1 MNDNNYT
8 PERRKR
14 PRPTQGPQGGRRADD
29 YGEASGHYYDG
40 YDSQGSRQRNV
51 RRTSAS
57 GSENYRYENYQG
69 GQSGRNQQRTNQS
82 RQNQQ
87 RRMPNDDYQRN
98 PKKKKNRHTFGKI
111 LAIIQAILS
120 LIVLG
125 VLFILNVLPETYLIM
140 IAVVLVILWVFSFF
154 SQFTRMSHIPG
165 KIESIIVTLILALGS
180 YYLLITQN
188 MLSQITDIG
197 YTVDNIVVLVL
208 KDDPAQSLQDAAG
221 YTFGIQKS
229 FNSEKIDKAV
239 KSFGDEAGQ
248 QLNVVSYDSLQT
260 QIQALYD
267 GNVGAIIYNEGFKD
281 SVAEIYPTF
290 EQDTRKLDNIEIKT
304 EVETEVSS
312 SDVDVTEEAFSV
324 YISGNDSYGSVD
336 VQGRSDVNIII
347 FVNPVTKQILQ
358 VSTPRDFYV
367 AFPNVTGETKDKLTH
382 SGNFGIQCSMDTME
396 SIYGTEIDYY
406 ARVNFTSLIKMVDA
420 LGGIDV
426 DADYAFNT
434 FDGKSFVQGINH
446 LNGEDAL
453 SFSRERYS
461 LPNGDFDRGRHQQLV
476 IEAMMQKAMSPA
488 ILTSYAG
495 IMSSLQDSFVTSMPS
510 SDITSLVKL
519 MLKDGSGWNM
529 VKANAGG
536 TGAMNYCYSLG
547 TTASVVVPDEVSV
560 EQIKA
565 QIKALYNGEILIQ
578 Q

>member
-14 PRPTQGPQGGRRADD
+14 PRPTQGQQGSRRPA
-29 YGEASGHYYDG
+29 GSADG
-40 YDSQGSRQRNV
+40 YYRDSRGQENRQRNV
-51 RRTSAS
+51 RRAQNPGS
-57 GSENYRYENYQG
+57 GSYNYDDYS
-69 GQSGRNQQRTNQS
+69 GQRQRQP
-82 RQNQQ
+82 Q
-87 RRMPNDDYQRN
+87 RRMPSDDYQRN

-111 LAIIQAILS
+111 LSIIQAILS
-120 LIVLG
+120 LVVLG
-125 VLFILNVLPETYLIM
+125 ILFVLNVLPETYLIL
-140 IAVVLVILWVFSFF
+140 IALVLVILWVFSFF
-154 SQFTRMSHIPG
+154 SQFTRKSHIPG
-165 KIESIIVTLILALGS
+165 KVESVLVSLILIVGS

-197 YTVDNIVVLVL
+197 YTVDNFVVLVL
-208 KDDPAQSLQDAAG
+208 KDDSAQSLQDAAG
-221 YTFGIQKS
+221 YTFGVQKTY
-229 FNSEKIDKAV
+229 NSEKLDKAV
-239 KSFGDEAGQ
+239 KDFGDKAGQ
-248 QLNVVSYDSLQT
+248 QLNTVSYDSLQT

-267 GNVGAIIYNEGFKD
+267 GDVGAIIYNEGFKD
-281 SVAEIYPTF
+281 SVSEIFPNF
-290 EQDTRKLDNIEIKT
+290 ETDTRQIDNVEIKS
-304 EVETEVSS
+304 EVETEEATT
-312 SDVDVTEEAFSV
+312 DVEVTEEPFSV

-336 VQGRSDVNIII
+336 VQGRSDVNIIL
-347 FVNPVTKQILQ
+347 FVNPKTKQILQ
-358 VSTPRDFYV
+358 VTTPRDYYV
-367 AFPNVTGETKDKLTH
+367 EFPNKTEGQKDKLTH
-382 SGNFGIQCSMDTME
+382 SGIYGIQCSMDTME
-396 SIYGTEIDYY
+396 SIYGREIDYY

-426 DADYAFNT
+426 NADYAFNT

-453 SFSRERYS
+453 SFSRERKS

-476 IEAMMQKAMSPA
+476 LEAMIQKAMSPA

-529 VKANAGG
+529 VKASASG
-536 TGAMNYCYSLG
+536 TGATDYCYSLG
-547 TTASVVVPDEVSV
+547 FAASVVVPDEASV
-560 EQIKA
+560 QQIKT
-565 QIKALYNGEILIQ
+565 QIEALYNGEVLTQ

>member
-14 PRPTQGPQGGRRADD
+14 PRPTQGQQGGRRSDS
-29 YGEASGHYYDG
+29 YGGVSNNYYYDNPN
-40 YDSQGSRQRNV
+40 QGNRQRNV
-51 RRTSAS
+51 RRTSSNGS
-57 GSENYRYENYQG
+57 GNYSYDDYYDRQPRQQG
-69 GQSGRNQQRTNQS
+69 PNQ
-82 RQNQQ
+82 QNQQ
-87 RRMPNDDYQRN
+87 RRMQNDDYQRN

-120 LIVLG
+120 LLVLG
-125 VLFILNVLPETYLIM
+125 VLFILNVLPEMYLII
-140 IAVVLVILWVFSFF
+140 IAVVLVILWIFSFF
-154 SQFTRMSHIPG
+154 SQFTRLSHIPG

-239 KSFGDEAGQ
+239 QSFSDEAGQ
-248 QLNVVSYDSLQT
+248 ELNVVSYDSLQT

-290 EQDTRKLDNIEIKT
+290 EADTRKLDNIEIKT
-304 EVETEVSS
+304 EVETEAAT
-312 SDVDVTEEAFSV
+312 SDVDVTEEPFSV

-347 FVNPVTKQILQ
+347 FVNPATKQILQ

-367 AFPNVTGETKDKLTH
+367 KFPNVTGETKDKLTH

-434 FDGKSFVQGINH
+434 FDGKSFVQGLNH

-529 VKANAGG
+529 VKASASG
-536 TGAMNYCYSLG
+536 TGATDYCYSLG
-547 TTASVVVPDEVSV
+547 FAASVVVPDEVSV
-560 EQIKA
+560 QQIRA
-565 QIKALYNGEILIQ
+565 QIQALYNGEILTQ

>member
-14 PRPTQGPQGGRRADD
+14 PRPTQGQQGGRRSDS
-29 YGEASGHYYDG
+29 YGGVSNNYYYDNPN
-40 YDSQGSRQRNV
+40 QGNRQRNV
-51 RRTSAS
+51 RRTSSNGS
-57 GSENYRYENYQG
+57 GNYSYDDYYDR
-69 GQSGRNQQRTNQS
+69 QSRQQRPNQ
-82 RQNQQ
+82 QNQQ
-87 RRMPNDDYQRN
+87 RRMQNDDYQRN
-98 PKKKKNRHTFGKI
+98 PKKKKSRHTFGKI

-120 LIVLG
+120 LLVLG
-125 VLFILNVLPETYLIM
+125 VLFILNVLPEMYLII
-140 IAVVLVILWVFSFF
+140 IAVVLVILWIFSFF
-154 SQFTRMSHIPG
+154 SQFTRLSHIPG

-239 KSFGDEAGQ
+239 QSFSDEAGQ
-248 QLNVVSYDSLQT
+248 ELNVVSYDSLQT

-290 EQDTRKLDNIEIKT
+290 EADTRKLDNIEIKT
-304 EVETEVSS
+304 EVETEAAT
-312 SDVDVTEEAFSV
+312 SDVDVTEEPFSV

-347 FVNPVTKQILQ
+347 FVNPATKQILQ

-367 AFPNVTGETKDKLTH
+367 KFPNVTGETKDKLTH

-434 FDGKSFVQGINH
+434 FDGKSFVQGLNH

-529 VKANAGG
+529 VKASASG
-536 TGAMNYCYSLG
+536 TGATDYCYSLG
-547 TTASVVVPDEVSV
+547 FAASVVVPDEVSV
-560 EQIKA
+560 QQIRA
-565 QIKALYNGEILIQ
+565 QIQALYNGEILTQ

>member
-1 MNDNNYT
+1 MRKNSFTT
-8 PERRKR
+8 P
-14 PRPTQGPQGGRRADD
+14 TDF
-29 YGEASGHYYDG
+29 HII
-40 YDSQGSRQRNV
+40 DSR
-51 RRTSAS
+51 
-57 GSENYRYENYQG
+57 
-69 GQSGRNQQRTNQS
+69 
-82 RQNQQ
+82 
-87 RRMPNDDYQRN
+87 
-98 PKKKKNRHTFGKI
+98 
-111 LAIIQAILS
+111 
-120 LIVLG
+120 
-125 VLFILNVLPETYLIM
+125 
-140 IAVVLVILWVFSFF
+140 
-154 SQFTRMSHIPG
+154 
-165 KIESIIVTLILALGS
+165 
-180 YYLLITQN
+180 
-188 MLSQITDIG
+188 
-197 YTVDNIVVLVL
+197 
-208 KDDPAQSLQDAAG
+208 
-221 YTFGIQKS
+221 
-229 FNSEKIDKAV
+229 
-239 KSFGDEAGQ
+239 
-248 QLNVVSYDSLQT
+248 
-260 QIQALYD
+260 
-267 GNVGAIIYNEGFKD
+267 IY
-281 SVAEIYPTF
+281 ST
-290 EQDTRKLDNIEIKT
+290 T
-304 EVETEVSS
+304 
-312 SDVDVTEEAFSV
+312 SDVDVTEEPFSV

-347 FVNPVTKQILQ
+347 FVNPATKQILQ

-367 AFPNVTGETKDKLTH
+367 KFPNVTGETKDKLTH

-434 FDGKSFVQGINH
+434 FDGKSFVQGLNH

-529 VKANAGG
+529 VKASASG
-536 TGAMNYCYSLG
+536 TGATDYCYSLG
-547 TTASVVVPDEVSV
+547 FAASVVVPDEVSV
-560 EQIKA
+560 QQIRA
-565 QIKALYNGEILIQ
+565 QIQALYNGEILTQ

>member
-14 PRPTQGPQGGRRADD
+14 PRPTQGQQGGRRSDS
-29 YGEASGHYYDG
+29 YGGVSDGYYYDNPNKG
-40 YDSQGSRQRNV
+40 NRQRNV
-51 RRTSAS
+51 RRTSSNGS
-57 GSENYRYENYQG
+57 GNYSYDDYYDRQP
-69 GQSGRNQQRTNQS
+69 RQQRPNQ
-82 RQNQQ
+82 QNQQ
-87 RRMPNDDYQRN
+87 RRMQNDDYQRN

-120 LIVLG
+120 LLVLG
-125 VLFILNVLPETYLIM
+125 VLFILNVLPEMYLII
-140 IAVVLVILWVFSFF
+140 IAVVLVILWIFSFF
-154 SQFTRMSHIPG
+154 SQFTRLSHIPG

-221 YTFGIQKS
+221 YHSVFKNPFIQ
-229 FNSEKIDKAV
+229 EKIDKAV
-239 KSFGDEAGQ
+239 QSFSDEAGQ
-248 QLNVVSYDSLQT
+248 ALNVVSYDSLQT

-290 EQDTRKLDNIEIKT
+290 EADTRKLDNIEIKT
-304 EVETEVSS
+304 EVETEAAT
-312 SDVDVTEEAFSV
+312 SDVDVTEEPFSV

-347 FVNPVTKQILQ
+347 FVNPATKQILQ

-367 AFPNVTGETKDKLTH
+367 KFPNVTGETKDKLTH

-426 DADYAFNT
+426 NADYAFNT
-434 FDGKSFVQGINH
+434 FDGKSFVQGLNH

-529 VKANAGG
+529 VKASASG
-536 TGAMNYCYSLG
+536 TGATDYCYSLG
-547 TTASVVVPDEVSV
+547 FAASVVVPDEVSV
-560 EQIKA
+560 QQIRA
-565 QIKALYNGEILIQ
+565 QIQALYNGEILTQ

>member
-14 PRPTQGPQGGRRADD
+14 PRPTQGQQGGRRSDS
-29 YGEASGHYYDG
+29 YGGVSNNYYYDNPN
-40 YDSQGSRQRNV
+40 QGNRQRNV
-51 RRTSAS
+51 RRTSSNGS
-57 GSENYRYENYQG
+57 GNYGYDDYYDRQP
-69 GQSGRNQQRTNQS
+69 RQQRPNQ
-82 RQNQQ
+82 QNQQ
-87 RRMPNDDYQRN
+87 RRMQNDDYQRN

-120 LIVLG
+120 LLVLG
-125 VLFILNVLPETYLIM
+125 VLFILNVLPEMYLII
-140 IAVVLVILWVFSFF
+140 IAVVLVILWIFSFF
-154 SQFTRMSHIPG
+154 SQFTRLSHIPG

-239 KSFGDEAGQ
+239 QSFSDEAGQ
-248 QLNVVSYDSLQT
+248 ELNVVSYDSLQT

-267 GNVGAIIYNEGFKD
+267 GSVGAIIYNEGFKD

-290 EQDTRKLDNIEIKT
+290 EADTRKLDNIEIKT
-304 EVETEVSS
+304 EVETEAAT
-312 SDVDVTEEAFSV
+312 SDVDVTEEPFSV

-347 FVNPVTKQILQ
+347 FVNPATKQILQ

-367 AFPNVTGETKDKLTH
+367 KFPNVTGETKDKLTH

-434 FDGKSFVQGINH
+434 FDGKSFVQGLNH

-529 VKANAGG
+529 VKASASG
-536 TGAMNYCYSLG
+536 TGATDYCYSLG
-547 TTASVVVPDEVSV
+547 FAASVVVPDEVSV
-560 EQIKA
+560 QQIRA
-565 QIKALYNGEILIQ
+565 QIQALYNGEILTQ

>member
-14 PRPTQGPQGGRRADD
+14 PRPTQGQQGGRRSDS
-29 YGEASGHYYDG
+29 YGGVSNNYYYDNPN
-40 YDSQGSRQRNV
+40 QGNRQRNV
-51 RRTSAS
+51 RRTSSNGS
-57 GSENYRYENYQG
+57 GNYSYDDYYDRQP
-69 GQSGRNQQRTNQS
+69 RQQRQNQ
-82 RQNQQ
+82 QNQQ
-87 RRMPNDDYQRN
+87 RRMQNDDYQRN

-120 LIVLG
+120 LLVLG
-125 VLFILNVLPETYLIM
+125 VLFILNVLPEMYLII
-140 IAVVLVILWVFSFF
+140 IAVVLVILWIFSFF
-154 SQFTRMSHIPG
+154 SQFTRLSHIPG

-239 KSFGDEAGQ
+239 QSFSDEAGQ
-248 QLNVVSYDSLQT
+248 ELNVVSYDSLQT

-290 EQDTRKLDNIEIKT
+290 EADTRKLDNIEIKT
-304 EVETEVSS
+304 EVETEAAT
-312 SDVDVTEEAFSV
+312 SDVDVTEEPFSV

-347 FVNPVTKQILQ
+347 FVNPATKQILQ

-367 AFPNVTGETKDKLTH
+367 KFPNVTGETKDKLTH

-434 FDGKSFVQGINH
+434 FDGKSFVQGLNH

-529 VKANAGG
+529 VKASASG
-536 TGAMNYCYSLG
+536 TGATDYCYSLG
-547 TTASVVVPDEVSV
+547 FAASVVVPDEVSV
-560 EQIKA
+560 QQIRA
-565 QIKALYNGEILIQ
+565 QIQALYNGEILTQ

>member
-14 PRPTQGPQGGRRADD
+14 PRPTQGQQGGRRSDS
-29 YGEASGHYYDG
+29 YGGVSNNYYYDNPN
-40 YDSQGSRQRNV
+40 QGNRQRNV
-51 RRTSAS
+51 RRTSSNGS
-57 GSENYRYENYQG
+57 GNYSYDDYYDRQP
-69 GQSGRNQQRTNQS
+69 RQQRQNQ
-82 RQNQQ
+82 QNQQ
-87 RRMPNDDYQRN
+87 RRMQNDDYQRN

-120 LIVLG
+120 LLVLG
-125 VLFILNVLPETYLIM
+125 VLFILNVLPEMYLII
-140 IAVVLVILWVFSFF
+140 IAVVLVILWIFSFF
-154 SQFTRMSHIPG
+154 SQFTRLSHIPG

-239 KSFGDEAGQ
+239 QSFSDEAGQ
-248 QLNVVSYDSLQT
+248 ELNVVSYDSLQT

-290 EQDTRKLDNIEIKT
+290 EADTRKLDNIEIKT
-304 EVETEVSS
+304 EVETEAAT
-312 SDVDVTEEAFSV
+312 SDVDVTEEPFSV

-347 FVNPVTKQILQ
+347 FVNPATKQILQ

-367 AFPNVTGETKDKLTH
+367 KFPNVTGETKDKLTH

-434 FDGKSFVQGINH
+434 FDGKSFVQGLNH

-529 VKANAGG
+529 VKASASG
-536 TGAMNYCYSLG
+536 TGATDYCYSLG
-547 TTASVVVPDEVSV
+547 FAASVVVPDEVSIQ
-560 EQIKA
+560 QIRA
-565 QIKALYNGEILIQ
+565 QIQALYNGEILTQ

>member
-14 PRPTQGPQGGRRADD
+14 PRPTQGQQGGRRSDS
-29 YGEASGHYYDG
+29 YGGVSDGYYYDNPN
-40 YDSQGSRQRNV
+40 QGNRQRNV
-51 RRTSAS
+51 RRTSSNGS
-57 GSENYRYENYQG
+57 GNYSYDDYYDRQP
-69 GQSGRNQQRTNQS
+69 RQQRPNQ
-82 RQNQQ
+82 QNQQ
-87 RRMPNDDYQRN
+87 RRMQNDDYQRN

-120 LIVLG
+120 LLVLG
-125 VLFILNVLPETYLIM
+125 VLFILNVLPEMYLII
-140 IAVVLVILWVFSFF
+140 IAVVLVILWIFSFF
-154 SQFTRMSHIPG
+154 SQFTRLSHIPG

-239 KSFGDEAGQ
+239 QSFSDEAGQ
-248 QLNVVSYDSLQT
+248 ELNVVSYDSLQT

-290 EQDTRKLDNIEIKT
+290 EADTRKLDNIEIKT
-304 EVETEVSS
+304 EVETEAAT
-312 SDVDVTEEAFSV
+312 SDVDVTEEPFSV

-347 FVNPVTKQILQ
+347 FVNPATKQILQ

-367 AFPNVTGETKDKLTH
+367 KFPNVTGETKDKLTH

-426 DADYAFNT
+426 NADYAFNT
-434 FDGKSFVQGINH
+434 FDGKSFVQGLNH

-529 VKANAGG
+529 VKASASG
-536 TGAMNYCYSLG
+536 TGATDYCYSLG
-547 TTASVVVPDEVSV
+547 FAASVVVPDEVSV
-560 EQIKA
+560 QQIRA
-565 QIKALYNGEILIQ
+565 QIQALYNGEILTQ

>member
-14 PRPTQGPQGGRRADD
+14 PRPTQGQQGGRRSDS
-29 YGEASGHYYDG
+29 YGGVSDNYYYDNPN
-40 YDSQGSRQRNV
+40 QGNRQRNV
-51 RRTSAS
+51 RRTSSNGS
-57 GSENYRYENYQG
+57 GNYSYDDYYDRQP
-69 GQSGRNQQRTNQS
+69 RQQRPNQ
-82 RQNQQ
+82 QNQQ
-87 RRMPNDDYQRN
+87 RRMQNDDYQRN

-120 LIVLG
+120 LLVLG
-125 VLFILNVLPETYLIM
+125 VLFILNVLPEMYLII
-140 IAVVLVILWVFSFF
+140 IAVVLVILWIFSFF
-154 SQFTRMSHIPG
+154 SQFTRLSHIPG

-239 KSFGDEAGQ
+239 QSFSDEAGQ
-248 QLNVVSYDSLQT
+248 ELNVVSYDSLQT

-290 EQDTRKLDNIEIKT
+290 EADTRKLDNIEIKT
-304 EVETEVSS
+304 EVETEAAT
-312 SDVDVTEEAFSV
+312 SDVDVTEEPFSV

-347 FVNPVTKQILQ
+347 FVNPATKQILQ

-367 AFPNVTGETKDKLTH
+367 KFPNVTGETKDKLTH

-434 FDGKSFVQGINH
+434 FDGKSFVQGLNH

-529 VKANAGG
+529 VKASASG
-536 TGAMNYCYSLG
+536 TGATDYCYSLG
-547 TTASVVVPDEVSV
+547 FAASVVVPDEVSV
-560 EQIKA
+560 QQIRA
-565 QIKALYNGEILIQ
+565 QIQALYNGEILTQ

>member
-1 MNDNNYT
+1 M
-8 PERRKR
+8 
-14 PRPTQGPQGGRRADD
+14 
-29 YGEASGHYYDG
+29 
-40 YDSQGSRQRNV
+40 
-51 RRTSAS
+51 RRTSSNGS
-57 GSENYRYENYQG
+57 GNYSYDDYYDRQP
-69 GQSGRNQQRTNQS
+69 RQQRPNQ
-82 RQNQQ
+82 QNQQ
-87 RRMPNDDYQRN
+87 RRMQNDDYQRN

-120 LIVLG
+120 LLVLG
-125 VLFILNVLPETYLIM
+125 VLFILNVLPEMYLII
-140 IAVVLVILWVFSFF
+140 IAVVLVILWIFSFF
-154 SQFTRMSHIPG
+154 SQFTRLSHIPG

-239 KSFGDEAGQ
+239 QSFSDEAGQ
-248 QLNVVSYDSLQT
+248 ALNVVSYDSLQT

-290 EQDTRKLDNIEIKT
+290 EADTRKLDNIEIKT
-304 EVETEVSS
+304 EVETEAAT
-312 SDVDVTEEAFSV
+312 SDVDVTEEPFSV

-347 FVNPVTKQILQ
+347 FVNPATKQILQ

-367 AFPNVTGETKDKLTH
+367 KFPNVTGETKDKLTH

-426 DADYAFNT
+426 NADYAFNT
-434 FDGKSFVQGINH
+434 FDGKSFVQGLNH

-529 VKANAGG
+529 VKASASG
-536 TGAMNYCYSLG
+536 TGATDYCYSLG
-547 TTASVVVPDEVSV
+547 FAASVVVPDEVSV
-560 EQIKA
+560 QQIRA
-565 QIKALYNGEILIQ
+565 QIQALYNGEILTQ

>member
-14 PRPTQGPQGGRRADD
+14 PRPTQGQQGGRRSDS
-29 YGEASGHYYDG
+29 YGGVSNNYYYDNPN
-40 YDSQGSRQRNV
+40 QGNRQRNV
-51 RRTSAS
+51 RRTSSNGS
-57 GSENYRYENYQG
+57 GNYGYDDYYDRQP
-69 GQSGRNQQRTNQS
+69 RQQRPNQ
-82 RQNQQ
+82 QNQQ
-87 RRMPNDDYQRN
+87 RRMQNDDYQRN

-120 LIVLG
+120 LLVLG
-125 VLFILNVLPETYLIM
+125 VLFILNVLPEMYLII
-140 IAVVLVILWVFSFF
+140 IAVVLVILWIFSFF
-154 SQFTRMSHIPG
+154 SQFTRLSHIPG

-239 KSFGDEAGQ
+239 QSFSDEAGQ
-248 QLNVVSYDSLQT
+248 ELNVVSYDSLQT

-290 EQDTRKLDNIEIKT
+290 EADTRKLDNIEIKT
-304 EVETEVSS
+304 EVETEAAT
-312 SDVDVTEEAFSV
+312 SDVDVTEEPFSV

-347 FVNPVTKQILQ
+347 FVNPATKQILQ

-367 AFPNVTGETKDKLTH
+367 KFPNVTGETKDKLTH

-434 FDGKSFVQGINH
+434 FDGKSFVQGLNH

-529 VKANAGG
+529 VKASASG
-536 TGAMNYCYSLG
+536 TGATDYCYSLG
-547 TTASVVVPDEVSV
+547 FAASVVVPDEVSV
-560 EQIKA
+560 QQIRA
-565 QIKALYNGEILIQ
+565 QIQALYNGEILTQ

>member
-14 PRPTQGPQGGRRADD
+14 PRPTQGQQGGRRSDS
-29 YGEASGHYYDG
+29 YGGVSDGYYYDN
-40 YDSQGSRQRNV
+40 SNQGNRQRNV
-51 RRTSAS
+51 RRTSSNGS
-57 GSENYRYENYQG
+57 GNYSYDDYYDRQP
-69 GQSGRNQQRTNQS
+69 RQQRPNQ
-82 RQNQQ
+82 QNQQ
-87 RRMPNDDYQRN
+87 RRMQNDDYQRN

-120 LIVLG
+120 LLVLG
-125 VLFILNVLPETYLIM
+125 VLFILNVLPEMYLII
-140 IAVVLVILWVFSFF
+140 IAVVLVILWIFSFF
-154 SQFTRMSHIPG
+154 SQFTRLSHIPG

-239 KSFGDEAGQ
+239 QSFSDEAGQ
-248 QLNVVSYDSLQT
+248 ELNVVSYDSLQT

-290 EQDTRKLDNIEIKT
+290 EADTRKLDNIEIKT
-304 EVETEVSS
+304 EVETEAAT
-312 SDVDVTEEAFSV
+312 SDVDVTEEPFSV

-347 FVNPVTKQILQ
+347 FVNPATKQILQ

-367 AFPNVTGETKDKLTH
+367 KFPNVTGETKDKLTH

-426 DADYAFNT
+426 NADYAFNT
-434 FDGKSFVQGINH
+434 FDGKSFVQGLNH

-529 VKANAGG
+529 VKASASGS
-536 TGAMNYCYSLG
+536 GATDYCYSLG
-547 TTASVVVPDEVSV
+547 FAASVVVPDEVSV

-565 QIKALYNGEILIQ
+565 QIQALYNGEILTQ

>member
-14 PRPTQGPQGGRRADD
+14 PRPTQGQQGGRRSDS
-29 YGEASGHYYDG
+29 YGGVSNNYYYDNPN
-40 YDSQGSRQRNV
+40 QGNRQRNV
-51 RRTSAS
+51 RRTSSNGS
-57 GSENYRYENYQG
+57 GNYSYDDYYDRQP
-69 GQSGRNQQRTNQS
+69 RQQRPNQ
-82 RQNQQ
+82 QNQQ
-87 RRMPNDDYQRN
+87 RRMQNDDYQRN
-98 PKKKKNRHTFGKI
+98 PKKKKNRHTFGKM

-120 LIVLG
+120 LLVLG
-125 VLFILNVLPETYLIM
+125 VLFILNVLPEMYLII
-140 IAVVLVILWVFSFF
+140 IAVVLVILWIFSFF
-154 SQFTRMSHIPG
+154 SQFTRLSHIPG

-239 KSFGDEAGQ
+239 QSFSDEAGQ
-248 QLNVVSYDSLQT
+248 ELNVVSYDSLQT

-267 GNVGAIIYNEGFKD
+267 GSVGAIIYNEGFKD

-290 EQDTRKLDNIEIKT
+290 EADTRKLDNIEIKT
-304 EVETEVSS
+304 EVETEAAT
-312 SDVDVTEEAFSV
+312 SDVDVTEEPFSV

-347 FVNPVTKQILQ
+347 FVNPATKQILQ

-367 AFPNVTGETKDKLTH
+367 KFPNVTGETKDKLTH

-434 FDGKSFVQGINH
+434 FDGKSFVQGLNH

-529 VKANAGG
+529 VKASASG
-536 TGAMNYCYSLG
+536 TGATDYCYSLG
-547 TTASVVVPDEVSV
+547 FAASVVVPDEVSV
-560 EQIKA
+560 QQIRA
-565 QIKALYNGEILIQ
+565 QIQALYNGEILTQ

>member
-14 PRPTQGPQGGRRADD
+14 PRPTQGQQGGRRSDS
-29 YGEASGHYYDG
+29 YGGVSNNYYYDNPN
-40 YDSQGSRQRNV
+40 QGNRQRNV
-51 RRTSAS
+51 RRTSSNGS
-57 GSENYRYENYQG
+57 GNYSYDDYYDRQP
-69 GQSGRNQQRTNQS
+69 RQQRPNQ
-82 RQNQQ
+82 QNQQ
-87 RRMPNDDYQRN
+87 RRMQNDDYQRN

-120 LIVLG
+120 LLVLG
-125 VLFILNVLPETYLIM
+125 VLFILNVLPEMYLII
-140 IAVVLVILWVFSFF
+140 IAVVLVILWIFSFF
-154 SQFTRMSHIPG
+154 SQFTRLSHIPG

-239 KSFGDEAGQ
+239 QSFSDEAGQ
-248 QLNVVSYDSLQT
+248 ELNVVSYDSLQT

-290 EQDTRKLDNIEIKT
+290 EADTRKLDNIEIKT
-304 EVETEVSS
+304 EVETEAAT
-312 SDVDVTEEAFSV
+312 SDVDVTEEPFSV

-347 FVNPVTKQILQ
+347 FVNPATKQILQ

-367 AFPNVTGETKDKLTH
+367 KFPNVTGETKDKLTH

-434 FDGKSFVQGINH
+434 FDGKSFVQGLNH

-529 VKANAGG
+529 VKASASG
-536 TGAMNYCYSLG
+536 TGATDYCYSLG
-547 TTASVVVPDEVSV
+547 FAASVVVPDEVSV
-560 EQIKA
+560 QQIRA
-565 QIKALYNGEILIQ
+565 QIQALYNGEILTQ

>member
-14 PRPTQGPQGGRRADD
+14 PRPTQGQQGGRRSDS
-29 YGEASGHYYDG
+29 YGGVSNNYYYDNPN
-40 YDSQGSRQRNV
+40 QGNRQRNV
-51 RRTSAS
+51 RRTSSNGS
-57 GSENYRYENYQG
+57 GNYSYDDYYDRQP
-69 GQSGRNQQRTNQS
+69 RQQRPNQ
-82 RQNQQ
+82 QNQQ
-87 RRMPNDDYQRN
+87 RRMQNDDYQRN

-120 LIVLG
+120 LLVLG
-125 VLFILNVLPETYLIM
+125 VLFILNVLPEMYLII
-140 IAVVLVILWVFSFF
+140 IAVVLVILWIFSFF
-154 SQFTRMSHIPG
+154 SQFTRLSHIPG

-239 KSFGDEAGQ
+239 QSFSDEAGQ
-248 QLNVVSYDSLQT
+248 ELNVVSYDSLQT

-267 GNVGAIIYNEGFKD
+267 GDVGAIIYNEGFKD

-290 EQDTRKLDNIEIKT
+290 EADTRKLDNIEIKT
-304 EVETEVSS
+304 EVETEAAT
-312 SDVDVTEEAFSV
+312 SDVDVTEEPFSV

-347 FVNPVTKQILQ
+347 FVNPATKQILQ

-367 AFPNVTGETKDKLTH
+367 KFPNVTGETKDKLTH

-434 FDGKSFVQGINH
+434 FDGKSFVQGLNH

-529 VKANAGG
+529 VKASASG
-536 TGAMNYCYSLG
+536 TGATDYCYSLG
-547 TTASVVVPDEVSV
+547 FAASVVVPDEVSV
-560 EQIKA
+560 QQIRA
-565 QIKALYNGEILIQ
+565 QIQALYNGEILTQ

>member
-14 PRPTQGPQGGRRADD
+14 PRPTQGQQGGRRSDS
-29 YGEASGHYYDG
+29 YGGVSDGYYYDNPN
-40 YDSQGSRQRNV
+40 QGNRQRNV
-51 RRTSAS
+51 RRTSSNGS
-57 GSENYRYENYQG
+57 GNYSYDDYYDRQP
-69 GQSGRNQQRTNQS
+69 RQQRPNQ
-82 RQNQQ
+82 QNQQ
-87 RRMPNDDYQRN
+87 RRMQNDDYQRN

-120 LIVLG
+120 LLVLG
-125 VLFILNVLPETYLIM
+125 VLFILNVLPEMYLII
-140 IAVVLVILWVFSFF
+140 IAVVLVILWIFSFF
-154 SQFTRMSHIPG
+154 SQFTRLSHIPG

-239 KSFGDEAGQ
+239 QSFSDEAGQ
-248 QLNVVSYDSLQT
+248 ELNVVSYDSLQT

-290 EQDTRKLDNIEIKT
+290 EADTRKLDNIEIKT
-304 EVETEVSS
+304 EVETEAAT
-312 SDVDVTEEAFSV
+312 SDVDVTEEPFSV

-347 FVNPVTKQILQ
+347 FVNPATKQILQ

-367 AFPNVTGETKDKLTH
+367 KFPNVTGETKDKLTH

-426 DADYAFNT
+426 NADYAFNT
-434 FDGKSFVQGINH
+434 FDGKSFVQGLNH

-529 VKANAGG
+529 VKASASGS
-536 TGAMNYCYSLG
+536 GATDYCYSLG
-547 TTASVVVPDEVSV
+547 FAASVVVPDEVSV

-565 QIKALYNGEILIQ
+565 QIQALYNGEILTQ

>member
-14 PRPTQGPQGGRRADD
+14 PRPTQGQQGGRRSDS
-29 YGEASGHYYDG
+29 YGGVSDNYYYDNPN
-40 YDSQGSRQRNV
+40 QGNRQRNV
-51 RRTSAS
+51 RRTSSNGS
-57 GSENYRYENYQG
+57 GNYSYDDYYDRQP
-69 GQSGRNQQRTNQS
+69 RQQRPNQ
-82 RQNQQ
+82 QNQQ
-87 RRMPNDDYQRN
+87 RRMQNDDYQRN

-120 LIVLG
+120 LLVLG
-125 VLFILNVLPETYLIM
+125 VLFILNVLPEMYLII
-140 IAVVLVILWVFSFF
+140 IAVVLVILWIFSFF
-154 SQFTRMSHIPG
+154 SQFTRLSHIPG

-239 KSFGDEAGQ
+239 QSFSDEAGQ
-248 QLNVVSYDSLQT
+248 ELNVVSYDSLQT

-290 EQDTRKLDNIEIKT
+290 EADTRKLDNIEIKT
-304 EVETEVSS
+304 EVETEAAT
-312 SDVDVTEEAFSV
+312 SDVDVTEEPFSV

-347 FVNPVTKQILQ
+347 FVNPATKQILQ

-367 AFPNVTGETKDKLTH
+367 KFPNVTGETKDKLTH

-420 LGGIDV
+420 LGGIDI

-434 FDGKSFVQGINH
+434 FDGKSFVQGLNH

-529 VKANAGG
+529 VKASASG
-536 TGAMNYCYSLG
+536 TGATDYCYSLG
-547 TTASVVVPDEVSV
+547 FAASVVVPDEVSV
-560 EQIKA
+560 QQIRA
-565 QIKALYNGEILIQ
+565 QIQALYNGEILTQ

>member
-14 PRPTQGPQGGRRADD
+14 PRPTQGQQGGRRSDS
-29 YGEASGHYYDG
+29 YGGVSDGYYYDNPNKG
-40 YDSQGSRQRNV
+40 NRQRNV
-51 RRTSAS
+51 RRTSSNGS
-57 GSENYRYENYQG
+57 GNYSYDDYYDRQP
-69 GQSGRNQQRTNQS
+69 RQQRPNQ
-82 RQNQQ
+82 QNQQ
-87 RRMPNDDYQRN
+87 RRMQNDDYQRN

-120 LIVLG
+120 LLVLG
-125 VLFILNVLPETYLIM
+125 VLFILNVLPEMYLII
-140 IAVVLVILWVFSFF
+140 IAVVLVILWIFSFF
-154 SQFTRMSHIPG
+154 SQFTRLSHIPG

-239 KSFGDEAGQ
+239 QSFSDEAGQ
-248 QLNVVSYDSLQT
+248 ALNVVSYDSLQT

-290 EQDTRKLDNIEIKT
+290 EADTRKLDNIEIKT
-304 EVETEVSS
+304 EVETEAAT
-312 SDVDVTEEAFSV
+312 SDVDVTEEPFSV

-347 FVNPVTKQILQ
+347 FVNPATKQILQ

-367 AFPNVTGETKDKLTH
+367 KFPNVTGETKDKLTH

-426 DADYAFNT
+426 NADYAFNT
-434 FDGKSFVQGINH
+434 FDGKSFVQGLNH

-529 VKANAGG
+529 VKASASG
-536 TGAMNYCYSLG
+536 TGATDYCYSLG
-547 TTASVVVPDEVSV
+547 FAASVVVPDEVSV
-560 EQIKA
+560 QQIRA
-565 QIKALYNGEILIQ
+565 QIQALYNGEILTQ

>member
-14 PRPTQGPQGGRRADD
+14 PRPTQGQQGGRRSDS
-29 YGEASGHYYDG
+29 YGGVSDNYYYDNPN
-40 YDSQGSRQRNV
+40 QGNRQRNV
-51 RRTSAS
+51 RRTSSNGS
-57 GSENYRYENYQG
+57 GNYSYDDYYDR
-69 GQSGRNQQRTNQS
+69 QSRQQRPNQ
-82 RQNQQ
+82 QNQQ
-87 RRMPNDDYQRN
+87 RRMQNDDYQRN

-120 LIVLG
+120 LLVLG
-125 VLFILNVLPETYLIM
+125 VLFILNVLPEMYLII
-140 IAVVLVILWVFSFF
+140 IAVVLVILWIFSFF
-154 SQFTRMSHIPG
+154 SQFTRLSHIPG

-239 KSFGDEAGQ
+239 QSFSDEAGQ
-248 QLNVVSYDSLQT
+248 ELNVVSYDSLQT

-290 EQDTRKLDNIEIKT
+290 EADTRKLDNIEIKT
-304 EVETEVSS
+304 EVETEAAT
-312 SDVDVTEEAFSV
+312 SDVDVTEEPFSV

-347 FVNPVTKQILQ
+347 FVNPATKQILQ

-367 AFPNVTGETKDKLTH
+367 KFPNVTGETKDKLTH

-434 FDGKSFVQGINH
+434 FDGKSFVQGLNH

-529 VKANAGG
+529 VKASASG
-536 TGAMNYCYSLG
+536 TGATDYCYSLG
-547 TTASVVVPDEVSV
+547 FAASVVVPDEVSV
-560 EQIKA
+560 QQIRA
-565 QIKALYNGEILIQ
+565 QIQALYNGEILTQ

>member
-14 PRPTQGPQGGRRADD
+14 PRPTQGQQGGRGTA
-29 YGEASGHYYDG
+29 GGGDG
-40 YDSQGSRQRNV
+40 YYRDGRGQESRQRNV
-51 RRTSAS
+51 RRAQSS
-57 GSENYRYENYQG
+57 GYGSSDYDDYYGSERG
-69 GQSGRNQQRTNQS
+69 QS
-82 RQNQQ
+82 RQQ
-87 RRMPNDDYQRN
+87 RMPNDDYQRN

-111 LAIIQAILS
+111 LAVIQAVLS

-125 VLFILNVLPETYLIM
+125 VLFILNVLPEVYLIA
-140 IAVVLVILWVFSFF
+140 IALVLAILWVFSFF
-154 SQFTRMSHIPG
+154 SQFTRKSHIPG
-165 KIESIIVTLILALGS
+165 KVESVIVSLLLIVGS

-197 YTVDNIVVLVL
+197 YTVDNFVVLVL
-208 KDDPAQSLQDAAG
+208 KDNPAQSLQEAAG
-221 YTFGIQKS
+221 YTFGVQKTY
-229 FNSEKIDKAV
+229 NSEKLDKAV
-239 KSFGDEAGQ
+239 QDFGDKAGQ
-248 QLNVVSYDSLQT
+248 QLSTVSYDSLQT

-281 SVAEIYPTF
+281 SVSEIFPNF
-290 EQDTRKLDNIEIKT
+290 EADTRQLDNVEIKS
-304 EVETEVSS
+304 EVETQEATT
-312 SDVDVTEEAFSV
+312 DVEVTEEPFSV

-336 VQGRSDVNIII
+336 VKGRSDVNIVLY
-347 FVNPVTKQILQ
+347 VNPKTKQILQ
-358 VSTPRDFYV
+358 VTTPRDYYV
-367 AFPNVTGETKDKLTH
+367 EFPNVTGGAKDKLTH
-382 SGNFGIQCSMDTME
+382 SGIHGIQCSMDTME
-396 SIYGTEIDYY
+396 AIYGQEIDYY

-426 DADYAFNT
+426 NADYAFNT

-453 SFSRERYS
+453 SFSRERKS

-476 IEAMMQKAMSPA
+476 LEAMIEKAMSPA

-529 VKANAGG
+529 VKASAGG
-536 TGAMNYCYSLG
+536 TGATDYCYSLG
-547 TTASVVVPDEVSV
+547 FAASVVVPDEASV
-560 EQIKA
+560 QQIKA
-565 QIKALYNGEILIQ
+565 QIQALYNGEILVQ

>member
-14 PRPTQGPQGGRRADD
+14 PRPTQGQQGGRRSDS
-29 YGEASGHYYDG
+29 YGGVSNNYYYDNPN
-40 YDSQGSRQRNV
+40 QGNRQRNV
-51 RRTSAS
+51 RRTSSNGS
-57 GSENYRYENYQG
+57 GNYSYDDYYDRQP
-69 GQSGRNQQRTNQS
+69 RQQRPNQ
-82 RQNQQ
+82 QNQQ
-87 RRMPNDDYQRN
+87 RRMQNDDYQRN
-98 PKKKKNRHTFGKI
+98 PKKKKSRHTFGKI

-120 LIVLG
+120 LLVLG
-125 VLFILNVLPETYLIM
+125 VLFILNVLPEMYLII
-140 IAVVLVILWVFSFF
+140 IAVVLVILWIFSFF
-154 SQFTRMSHIPG
+154 SQFTRLSHIPG

-239 KSFGDEAGQ
+239 QSFSDEAGQ
-248 QLNVVSYDSLQT
+248 ELNVVSYDSLQT

-290 EQDTRKLDNIEIKT
+290 EEDTRKLDNIEIKT
-304 EVETEVSS
+304 EVETEAAT
-312 SDVDVTEEAFSV
+312 SDVDVTEEPFSV

-347 FVNPVTKQILQ
+347 FVNPATKQILQ

-367 AFPNVTGETKDKLTH
+367 KFPNVTGETKDKLTH

-434 FDGKSFVQGINH
+434 FDGKSFVQGLNH

-529 VKANAGG
+529 VKASASG
-536 TGAMNYCYSLG
+536 TGATDYCYSLG
-547 TTASVVVPDEVSV
+547 FAASVVVPDEVSV
-560 EQIKA
+560 QQIRA
-565 QIKALYNGEILIQ
+565 QIQALYNGEILTQ

>member
-14 PRPTQGPQGGRRADD
+14 PRPTQGQQGGRRSDS
-29 YGEASGHYYDG
+29 YGGVSNNYYYDNPN
-40 YDSQGSRQRNV
+40 QGNRQRNV
-51 RRTSAS
+51 RRTSSNGS
-57 GSENYRYENYQG
+57 GNYSYDDYYDRQP
-69 GQSGRNQQRTNQS
+69 RQQRPNQ
-82 RQNQQ
+82 QNQQ
-87 RRMPNDDYQRN
+87 RRMQNDDYQRN

-120 LIVLG
+120 LLVLG
-125 VLFILNVLPETYLIM
+125 VLFILNVLPEMYLII
-140 IAVVLVILWVFSFF
+140 IAVVLVILWIFSFF
-154 SQFTRMSHIPG
+154 SQFTRLSHIPG

-239 KSFGDEAGQ
+239 QSFSDEAGQ
-248 QLNVVSYDSLQT
+248 ELNVVSYDSLQT

-267 GNVGAIIYNEGFKD
+267 GSVGAIIYNEGFKD

-290 EQDTRKLDNIEIKT
+290 EADTRKLDNIEIKT
-304 EVETEVSS
+304 EVETEAAT
-312 SDVDVTEEAFSV
+312 SDVDVTEEPFSV

-347 FVNPVTKQILQ
+347 FVNPATKQILQ

-367 AFPNVTGETKDKLTH
+367 KFPNVTGETKDKLTH

-434 FDGKSFVQGINH
+434 FDGKSFVQGLNH

-529 VKANAGG
+529 VKASASG
-536 TGAMNYCYSLG
+536 TGATDYCYSLG
-547 TTASVVVPDEVSV
+547 FAASVVVPDEVSV
-560 EQIKA
+560 QQIRA
-565 QIKALYNGEILIQ
+565 QIQALYNGEILTQ

>member
-14 PRPTQGPQGGRRADD
+14 PRPTQGQQGGRRSDS
-29 YGEASGHYYDG
+29 YGGVSNNYYYDNPN
-40 YDSQGSRQRNV
+40 QGNRQRNV
-51 RRTSAS
+51 HRTSSNGS
-57 GSENYRYENYQG
+57 GNYSYDDYYDRQP
-69 GQSGRNQQRTNQS
+69 RQQRPNQ
-82 RQNQQ
+82 QNQQ
-87 RRMPNDDYQRN
+87 RRMQNDDYQRN

-120 LIVLG
+120 LLVLG
-125 VLFILNVLPETYLIM
+125 VLFILNVLPEMYLII
-140 IAVVLVILWVFSFF
+140 IAVVLVILWIFSFF
-154 SQFTRMSHIPG
+154 SQFTRLSHIPG

-239 KSFGDEAGQ
+239 QSFSDEAGQ
-248 QLNVVSYDSLQT
+248 ELNVVSYDSLQT

-290 EQDTRKLDNIEIKT
+290 EADTRKLDNIEIKT
-304 EVETEVSS
+304 EVETEAAT
-312 SDVDVTEEAFSV
+312 SDVDVTEEPFSV

-347 FVNPVTKQILQ
+347 FVNPATKQILQ

-367 AFPNVTGETKDKLTH
+367 KFPNVTGETKDKLTH

-434 FDGKSFVQGINH
+434 FDGKSFVQGLNH

-529 VKANAGG
+529 VKASASG
-536 TGAMNYCYSLG
+536 TGATDYCYSLG
-547 TTASVVVPDEVSV
+547 FAASVVVPDEVSV
-560 EQIKA
+560 QQIRA
-565 QIKALYNGEILIQ
+565 QIQALYNGEILTQ

>member
-14 PRPTQGPQGGRRADD
+14 PRPTQGQQGGRRSDS
-29 YGEASGHYYDG
+29 YGGVSNNYYYDNPN
-40 YDSQGSRQRNV
+40 QGNRQRNV
-51 RRTSAS
+51 RRTSSNGS
-57 GSENYRYENYQG
+57 GDYSYDDYYDRQP
-69 GQSGRNQQRTNQS
+69 RQQRPNQ
-82 RQNQQ
+82 QNQQ
-87 RRMPNDDYQRN
+87 RRMQNDDYQRN

-120 LIVLG
+120 LLVLG
-125 VLFILNVLPETYLIM
+125 VLFILNVLPEMYLII
-140 IAVVLVILWVFSFF
+140 IAVVLVILWIFSFF
-154 SQFTRMSHIPG
+154 SQFTRLSHIPG

-239 KSFGDEAGQ
+239 QSFSDEAGQ
-248 QLNVVSYDSLQT
+248 ELNVVSYDSLQT

-290 EQDTRKLDNIEIKT
+290 EADTRKLDNIEIKT
-304 EVETEVSS
+304 EVETEAAT
-312 SDVDVTEEAFSV
+312 SDVDVTEEPFSV

-347 FVNPVTKQILQ
+347 FVNPATKQILQ

-367 AFPNVTGETKDKLTH
+367 KFPNVTGETKDKLTH

-434 FDGKSFVQGINH
+434 FDGKSFVQGLNH

-529 VKANAGG
+529 VKASASG
-536 TGAMNYCYSLG
+536 TGATDYCYSLG
-547 TTASVVVPDEVSV
+547 FAASVVVPDEVSV
-560 EQIKA
+560 QQIRA
-565 QIKALYNGEILIQ
+565 QIQALYNGEILTQ

>member
-14 PRPTQGPQGGRRADD
+14 PRPTQGQQGGRRSDS
-29 YGEASGHYYDG
+29 YGGVSNNYYYDNPN
-40 YDSQGSRQRNV
+40 QGNRQRNV
-51 RRTSAS
+51 RRTSSNGS
-57 GSENYRYENYQG
+57 GNYSYDDYYDRQP
-69 GQSGRNQQRTNQS
+69 RQQRPNQ
-82 RQNQQ
+82 QNQQ
-87 RRMPNDDYQRN
+87 RRMQNDDYQRN
-98 PKKKKNRHTFGKI
+98 PKKKKSRHTFGKI

-120 LIVLG
+120 LLVLG
-125 VLFILNVLPETYLIM
+125 VLFILNVLPEMYLII
-140 IAVVLVILWVFSFF
+140 IAVVLVILWIFSFF
-154 SQFTRMSHIPG
+154 SQFTRLSHIPG

-239 KSFGDEAGQ
+239 QSFSDEAGQ
-248 QLNVVSYDSLQT
+248 ELNVVSYDSLQT

-290 EQDTRKLDNIEIKT
+290 EADTRKLDNIEIKT
-304 EVETEVSS
+304 EVETEAAT
-312 SDVDVTEEAFSV
+312 SDVDVTEEPFSV

-347 FVNPVTKQILQ
+347 FVNPATKQILQ

-367 AFPNVTGETKDKLTH
+367 KFPNVTGETKDKLTH

-434 FDGKSFVQGINH
+434 FDGKSFVQGLNH

-529 VKANAGG
+529 VKASASG
-536 TGAMNYCYSLG
+536 TGATDYCYSLG
-547 TTASVVVPDEVSV
+547 FAASVVVPDEVSV
-560 EQIKA
+560 QQIRA
-565 QIKALYNGEILIQ
+565 QIQALYNGEILTQ

>member
-14 PRPTQGPQGGRRADD
+14 PRPTQGQQGGRRSDS
-29 YGEASGHYYDG
+29 YGGVSNNYYYDNPN
-40 YDSQGSRQRNV
+40 QGNRQRNV
-51 RRTSAS
+51 RRTSSNGS
-57 GSENYRYENYQG
+57 GNYSYDDYYDRQP
-69 GQSGRNQQRTNQS
+69 RQQRPNQ
-82 RQNQQ
+82 QNQQ
-87 RRMPNDDYQRN
+87 RRMQNDDYQRN
-98 PKKKKNRHTFGKI
+98 PKKKKSRHTFGKI

-120 LIVLG
+120 LLVLG
-125 VLFILNVLPETYLIM
+125 MLFILNVLPEMYLII
-140 IAVVLVILWVFSFF
+140 IAVVLVILWIFSFF
-154 SQFTRMSHIPG
+154 SQFTRLSHIPG

-239 KSFGDEAGQ
+239 QSFSDEAGQ
-248 QLNVVSYDSLQT
+248 ELNVVSYDSLQT

-290 EQDTRKLDNIEIKT
+290 EADTRKLDNIEIKT
-304 EVETEVSS
+304 EVETEAAT
-312 SDVDVTEEAFSV
+312 SDVDVTEEPFSV

-347 FVNPVTKQILQ
+347 FVNPATKQILQ

-367 AFPNVTGETKDKLTH
+367 KFPNVTGETKDKLTH

-434 FDGKSFVQGINH
+434 FDGKSFVQGLNH

-529 VKANAGG
+529 VKASASG
-536 TGAMNYCYSLG
+536 TGATDYCYSLG
-547 TTASVVVPDEVSV
+547 FAASVVVPDEVSV
-560 EQIKA
+560 QQIRA
-565 QIKALYNGEILIQ
+565 QIQALYNGEILTQ

>member
-14 PRPTQGPQGGRRADD
+14 PRPTQGQQGGRRSDS
-29 YGEASGHYYDG
+29 YGGVSDEYYYDNPN
-40 YDSQGSRQRNV
+40 QGNRQRNV
-51 RRTSAS
+51 RRTSSNGS
-57 GSENYRYENYQG
+57 GNYSNDDYY
-69 GQSGRNQQRTNQS
+69 GRQPRQQRPNQ
-82 RQNQQ
+82 QNQQ
-87 RRMPNDDYQRN
+87 RRMQNDDYQRN

-120 LIVLG
+120 LLVLG
-125 VLFILNVLPETYLIM
+125 VLFILNVLPEMYLII
-140 IAVVLVILWVFSFF
+140 IAVVLVILWIFSFF

-239 KSFGDEAGQ
+239 QSFSDEAGQ
-248 QLNVVSYDSLQT
+248 ALNVVSYDSLQT

-290 EQDTRKLDNIEIKT
+290 EADTRKLDNIEIKT
-304 EVETEVSS
+304 EVETEAVT
-312 SDVDVTEEAFSV
+312 SDVDVTEEPFSV

-347 FVNPVTKQILQ
+347 FVNPATKQILQ

-367 AFPNVTGETKDKLTH
+367 KFPNVTGETKDKLTH

-426 DADYAFNT
+426 NADYAFNT

-529 VKANAGG
+529 VKASASG
-536 TGAMNYCYSLG
+536 TSATDYCYSLG
-547 TTASVVVPDEVSV
+547 FAASVVVPDEVSV
-560 EQIKA
+560 EQIQT
-565 QIKALYNGEILIQ
+565 QIQALYNGEILTQ

>member
-14 PRPTQGPQGGRRADD
+14 PRPTQGQQGGRRSDS
-29 YGEASGHYYDG
+29 YGGVSNNYYYDNPN
-40 YDSQGSRQRNV
+40 QGNRQRNV
-51 RRTSAS
+51 RRTSSNGS
-57 GSENYRYENYQG
+57 GNYSYDDYYDRQP
-69 GQSGRNQQRTNQS
+69 RQQRPNQ
-82 RQNQQ
+82 QNQQ
-87 RRMPNDDYQRN
+87 RRTQNDDYQRN

-120 LIVLG
+120 LLVLG
-125 VLFILNVLPETYLIM
+125 VLFILNVLPEMYLII
-140 IAVVLVILWVFSFF
+140 IAVVLVILWIFSFF
-154 SQFTRMSHIPG
+154 SQFTRLSHIPG

-239 KSFGDEAGQ
+239 QSFSDEAGQ
-248 QLNVVSYDSLQT
+248 ELNVVSYDSLQT

-290 EQDTRKLDNIEIKT
+290 EADTRKLDNIEIKT
-304 EVETEVSS
+304 EVETEAAT
-312 SDVDVTEEAFSV
+312 SDVDVTEEPFSV

-347 FVNPVTKQILQ
+347 FVNPATKQILQ

-367 AFPNVTGETKDKLTH
+367 KFPNVTGETKDKLTH

-434 FDGKSFVQGINH
+434 FDGKSFVQGLNH

-529 VKANAGG
+529 VKASASG
-536 TGAMNYCYSLG
+536 TGATDYCYSLG
-547 TTASVVVPDEVSV
+547 FAASVVVPDEVSV
-560 EQIKA
+560 QQIRA
-565 QIKALYNGEILIQ
+565 QIQALYNGEILTQ

>member
-14 PRPTQGPQGGRRADD
+14 PRPTQGRQGGRRSDS
-29 YGEASGHYYDG
+29 YGGVSNNYYYDNPN
-40 YDSQGSRQRNV
+40 QGNRQRNV
-51 RRTSAS
+51 RRTSSNGS
-57 GSENYRYENYQG
+57 GNYSYDDYYDRQP
-69 GQSGRNQQRTNQS
+69 RQQRQNQ
-82 RQNQQ
+82 QNQQ
-87 RRMPNDDYQRN
+87 RRMQNDDYQRN

-120 LIVLG
+120 LLVLG
-125 VLFILNVLPETYLIM
+125 VLFILNVLPEMYLII
-140 IAVVLVILWVFSFF
+140 IAVVLVILWIFSFF
-154 SQFTRMSHIPG
+154 SQFTRLSHIPG

-239 KSFGDEAGQ
+239 QSFSDEAGQ
-248 QLNVVSYDSLQT
+248 ELNVVSYDSLQT

-290 EQDTRKLDNIEIKT
+290 EADTRKLDNIEIKT
-304 EVETEVSS
+304 EVETEAAT
-312 SDVDVTEEAFSV
+312 SDVDVTEEPFSV

-347 FVNPVTKQILQ
+347 FVNPATKQILQ

-367 AFPNVTGETKDKLTH
+367 KFPNVTGETKDKLTH

-434 FDGKSFVQGINH
+434 FDGKSFVQGLNH

-529 VKANAGG
+529 VKASASG
-536 TGAMNYCYSLG
+536 TGATDYCYSLG
-547 TTASVVVPDEVSV
+547 FAASVVVPDEVSV
-560 EQIKA
+560 QQIRA
-565 QIKALYNGEILIQ
+565 QIQALYNGEILTQ

>member
-14 PRPTQGPQGGRRADD
+14 PRPTQGQQGGRRSDS
-29 YGEASGHYYDG
+29 YGGVSNNYYYDNPN
-40 YDSQGSRQRNV
+40 QGNRQRNV
-51 RRTSAS
+51 RRTSSNGS
-57 GSENYRYENYQG
+57 GNYSYDDYYDRQP
-69 GQSGRNQQRTNQS
+69 RQQRPNQ
-82 RQNQQ
+82 QNQQ
-87 RRMPNDDYQRN
+87 RRMQNDDYQRN

-120 LIVLG
+120 LLVLG
-125 VLFILNVLPETYLIM
+125 VLFILNVLPEMYLII
-140 IAVVLVILWVFSFF
+140 IAVVLVILWIFSFF
-154 SQFTRMSHIPG
+154 SQFTRLSHIPG

-239 KSFGDEAGQ
+239 QSFSDEAGQ
-248 QLNVVSYDSLQT
+248 ELNVVSYDSLQT

-290 EQDTRKLDNIEIKT
+290 EADTRKLDNIEIKT
-304 EVETEVSS
+304 EVETEAAT
-312 SDVDVTEEAFSV
+312 SDVDVTEEPFSV

-347 FVNPVTKQILQ
+347 FVNPATKQILQ

-367 AFPNVTGETKDKLTH
+367 KFPNVTGETKDKLTH

-420 LGGIDV
+420 LGGIDI

-434 FDGKSFVQGINH
+434 FDGKSFVQGLNH

-529 VKANAGG
+529 VKASASG
-536 TGAMNYCYSLG
+536 TGATDYCYSLG
-547 TTASVVVPDEVSV
+547 FAASVVVPDEVSV
-560 EQIKA
+560 QQIRA
-565 QIKALYNGEILIQ
+565 QIQALYNGEILTQ